1 MIEFV
6 EEVLA
11 IALALPLLVMT
22 IHLVYVF
29 RRWLISHATVRCVA
43 HISAMLVAEEE
54 PSDKEIRSLRIRFT
68 KGIIHDAVNFIS
80 EYIYG
85 RSLNRL
91 SLIVEVCAVDYT
103 PIFYRRFGEIATL
116 IEAYPDHAIRY
127 ISRLDYPLS
136 WYDVALLSQ
145 LMRRAGT
152 PIAYT
157 PLLISQNR
165 NLQLIGLYLCEH
177 FSIVDA
183 EPHLQRLAGSED
195 SEISYIALLSLC
207 SIRGDISTSQVGRA
221 LGGLLPY
228 QRAAFLR
235 HAVHA
240 CYSLRSCA
248 HLLNKREGRLFLQRI
263 NSYKC
268 RIVCN

>member
-29 RRWLISHATVRCVA
+29 RRWLISHAIARCVA
-43 HISAMLVAEEE
+43 QISAMLVAEEE

-165 NLQLIGLYLCEH
+165 NLQFIGLYLCE
-177 FSIVDA
+177 
-183 EPHLQRLAGSED
+183 
-195 SEISYIALLSLC
+195 LLSLC

-240 CYSLRSCA
+240 CYSLRSCV
-248 HLLNKREGRLFLQRI
+248 HLLNKSEGQLFLQRI

>member
-1 MIEFV
+1 MIEGV
-6 EEVLA
+6 NEEVA
-11 IALALPLLVMT
+11 IALALPLLVIA
-22 IHLVYVF
+22 IHLFCVV
-29 RRWLISHATVRCVA
+29 RRWLISHATARCVA
-43 HISAMLVAEEE
+43 QISEMIVSAEE
-54 PSDKEIRSLRIRFT
+54 PSDEEIHSLRVRFT
-68 KGIIHDAVNFIS
+68 KGIIHDAATFIS

-91 SLIVEVCAVDYT
+91 SLIVEECRVCYSSVNDD
-103 PIFYRRFGEIATL
+103 RFSEVIKL

-127 ISRLDYPLS
+127 VARLNIVLT
-136 WYDVALLSQ
+136 WCDVALLAQ

-183 EPHLQRLAGSED
+183 EPHLQRLTDSED

-207 SIRGDISTSQVGRA
+207 SIRGDISTPQVGRA
-221 LGGLLPY
+221 LGRLLPH
-228 QRAAFLR
+228 QRATFLR
-235 HAVHA
+235 YAVQA

-248 HLLNKREGRLFLQRI
+248 HLLSRAECQLFSQRI

-268 RIVCN
+268 QIVCN